1 MMMKRVFSVV
11 FGISMVLQLCIP
23 AIVKAQSGQ
32 GLEISPP
39 LVELKTDPGK
49 TITTTIRVRNVT
61 QDTLV
66 TKSEINDFVANGE
79 DGQPKLLLNADE
91 ERPYSIKSWIVSIPA
106 VTLKKGEQ
114 KPIKVTLRVPDN
126 ASPGGH
132 FGVVRFT
139 GTPPELE
146 DTGVS
151 LSASVGTLM
160 LVNVSG
166 NTTESAE
173 VSELFTSQNGKRRS
187 LFEYGPITITERI
200 KNTGNVFFKPSG
212 SVRVSNIFGREVETF
227 SINENGGNVLPGSTR
242 KFEQELGNKLLFGR
256 YTVQA
261 DIVYGEKNTILTES
275 TSFWVIPYK
284 LIAIFLGGVLLAVLF
299 IKRYN
304 KYIVNKAQGKSGRK
318 RDGKKGN
325 QA

>member
-1 MMMKRVFSVV
+1 MKRVLS
-11 FGISMVLQLCIP
+11 
-23 AIVKAQSGQ
+23 IVASASILLLLFVAPNIGHAQSGQ

-39 LVELKTDPGK
+39 LIELKADPGK
-49 TITTTIRVRNVT
+49 VINSTIRVRNVT
-61 QDTLV
+61 QDSLV
-66 TKSEINDFVANGE
+66 IKAQVNDFVANGE
-79 DGQPKLLLNADE
+79 DGQPKLLLDADE
-91 ERPYSIKSWIVSIPA
+91 ESPYSIKSWIVSIPTI
-106 VTLKKGEQ
+106 TLKTGEQ
-114 KPIKVTLRVPDN
+114 KSVKVTLRVPDN

-132 FGVVRFT
+132 FGVIRFT

-187 LFEYGPITITERI
+187 IFEYGPVMITERI

-212 SVRVSNIFGREVETF
+212 TVRVSNIFGREVETF
-227 SINENGGNVLPGSTR
+227 SLNENGGNVLPGSTR
-242 KFEQELGNKLLFGR
+242 KFEQELSNKLLFGR

-261 DIVYGEKNTILTES
+261 DVVYGEKNNIVSDSMT
-275 TSFWVIPYK
+275 FWVIPYK
-284 LIAIFLGGVLLAVLF
+284 LIAIFLGGVLLLVIF
-299 IKRYN
+299 VKRYN
-304 KYIVNKAQGKSGRK
+304 QYIVNKAQGKSGRK